1 MKKIGCVCNI
11 LYVCIPKQYKLG
23 TLNNRN
29 MKRRDFIKSGAMAGA
44 GAALALKFDSLQAAL
59 ASNTVAVEQA
69 PDLVAVMGGEP
80 EDMLD
85 RALDALGGIGRFV
98 KKDRKVVIK
107 PNIGW
112 DRSPELAGNTNPK
125 LIGALVKKCRE
136 AGAQKV
142 TVFDHT
148 CDNWQKC
155 YASSG
160 IEDAVKAAGGTI
172 VPANEERYYSREIQL
187 PAGVTLKSARI
198 HEVLAEADVWFNVPV
213 LKNHGGA
220 KLSCAMK
227 NYMGI
232 IWDRRFFHQSD
243 LQQCI
248 ADICTWNKKP
258 ALNIVDAYRIMHQ
271 NGPQGKS
278 AADVTAVKSLIASTD
293 IVAADTAALKLF
305 NQVRKL
311 DIDAVGHIRKGEALK
326 LGTTDLDKIGIKRI
340 KL

>member
-1 MKKIGCVCNI
+1 
-11 LYVCIPKQYKLG
+11 
-23 TLNNRN
+23 
-29 MKRRDFIKSGAMAGA
+29 MKRREFLRNSMIA
-44 GAALALKFDSLQAAL
+44 GAALSLHFEDLEAAL
-59 ASNTVAVEQA
+59 MSNTVKVEKA

-80 EDMLD
+80 EAMLD
-85 RALDALGGIGRFV
+85 EALNALGGIGNFV
-98 KKDRKVVIK
+98 KKGQKVVIK

-112 DRSPELAGNTNPK
+112 DRTPELAGNTNPK
-125 LIGALVKKCRE
+125 LISALIKKCLS

-155 YASSG
+155 YNSSG
-160 IEDAVKAAGGTI
+160 IEAAVKAAGGTI
-172 VPANEERYYSREIQL
+172 VPANDEQYYNKEIAL
-187 PAGVTLKSARI
+187 PQGLSLKKAKI
-198 HEVLAEADVWFNVPV
+198 HEAIADADIWFNVPI

-232 IWDRRFFHQSD
+232 VWDRRIFHQSD

-248 ADICTWNKKP
+248 ADICTWTKKP
-258 ALNIVDAYRIMHQ
+258 VLNIVDAYRIMHQ

-278 AADVTAVKSLIASTD
+278 AADVATVKSLIASTD
-293 IVAADTAALKLF
+293 IVAADVAALRFF
-305 NQVRKL
+305 NQVKTL
-311 DIDAVGHIRKGEALK
+311 DLKAVSHISKGEALK
-326 LGTTDLDKIGIKRI
+326 LGTTDLDNITIKRI

>member
-1 MKKIGCVCNI
+1 
-11 LYVCIPKQYKLG
+11 
-23 TLNNRN
+23 
-29 MKRRDFIKSGAMAGA
+29 MKRRDFLRTGAVASA
-44 GAALALKFDSLQAAL
+44 GAALTLNFNGLQAAL
-59 ASNTVAVEQA
+59 ASHAVSVEKA
-69 PDLVAVMGGEP
+69 PELVAIMGGEP
-80 EDMLD
+80 EEMLD
-85 RALDALGGIGRFV
+85 QALKELGGIGKFV
-98 KKDRKVVIK
+98 KQGQKVVIK

-112 DRSPELAGNTNPK
+112 DRTPELAGNTNPK
-125 LIGALVKKCRE
+125 LISSLVKKCLE

-160 IEDAVKAAGGTI
+160 IESAVKAAGGTI
-172 VPANEERYYSREIQL
+172 VPANDERYYSSEITL
-187 PAGVTLKSARI
+187 PSGVTLKKAKI
-198 HEVLAEADVWFNVPV
+198 HEAMIDADIWFNVPI

-232 IWDRRFFHQSD
+232 VWDRRIFHQND

-248 ADICTWNKKP
+248 ADICTWTKKP
-258 ALNIVDAYRIMHQ
+258 VLNIVDAYRIMHQ

-278 AADVTAVKSLIASTD
+278 AADVATVKSLIASTD
-293 IVAADTAALKLF
+293 IVAADTAALRFF
-305 NQVRKL
+305 NQVKKL
-311 DIDAVGHIRKGEALK
+311 DIEAVGHIGKGESLK
-326 LGTTDLDKIGIKRI
+326 LGTTDLDKIGIKRV